1 MSITSPIPVLRSA
14 NGTVLQFDGDALVLR
29 RKAEEV
35 RIPLLAIRRIRSEG
49 RAVAVELTAPAG
61 TAPSV
66 HRVEDVSEA
75 AVTLFTD
82 AVNAA
87 LPMRAEE
94 AETVD
99 GSTMVT
105 ARTLT
110 ESPQERRKR
119 RRKIWALA
127 VGLSF
132 FALALAVGIH
142 GEWTIALQ
150 TLLVGPFGAGIIAFG
165 AMAADNVY
173 RKWYLPRYG
182 ITVEAH
188 RVGDTHVLG
197 GRFGTYV
204 YTDLHGVSR
213 VAHHRSS
220 ATTVQVAYH
229 RAKPHLV
236 TVCESRSTTA
246 GDAVL
251 AVVLLLFGLGVEGVA
266 ITVAIAAFLG
276 MYPGY

>member
-1 MSITSPIPVLRSA
+1 MSITSPIPVLHSS

-49 RAVAVELTAPAG
+49 RAVAVELTAPTG

-66 HRVEDVSEA
+66 HRVDDVSEA
-75 AVTLFTD
+75 AVNLFAD

-87 LPMRAEE
+87 LPMRTEE

-99 GSTMVT
+99 GSTLVT
-105 ARTLT
+105 ARALT

-127 VGLSF
+127 VGLFF

-142 GEWTIALQ
+142 GEWTVALEI
-150 TLLVGPFGAGIIAFG
+150 LLVGPFGAGIIAFG
-165 AMAADNVY
+165 AMGADNVY
-173 RKWYLPRYG
+173 RKWYLPRNG
-182 ITVEAH
+182 ITVEAG
-188 RVGDTHVLG
+188 RVGNTHILG

-213 VAHHRSS
+213 VAHHRSN
-220 ATTVQVAYH
+220 APTVQVAYH
-229 RAKPHLV
+229 PDKPHLV
-236 TVCESRSTTA
+236 TVCESRSSTA
-246 GDAVL
+246 GDA
-251 AVVLLLFGLGVEGVA
+251 AFAMVLLLFGLGVEGVV
-266 ITVAIAAFLG
+266 ITLAVAAFLG